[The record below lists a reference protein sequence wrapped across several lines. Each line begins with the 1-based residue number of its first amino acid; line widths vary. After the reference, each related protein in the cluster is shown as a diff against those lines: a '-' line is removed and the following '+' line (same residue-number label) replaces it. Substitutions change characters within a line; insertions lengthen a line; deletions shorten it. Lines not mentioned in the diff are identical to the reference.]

1 MVVIDPT
8 YLEPHEAQFARHI
21 GLALAENGCPVK
33 KQPSDHLRVEWDG
46 KTATVYYGKPCE
58 LFRGLALLKED
69 WQAGEVRD
77 QPARLSSL
85 SVFCDCSRNA
95 VMHPAMVRSMI
106 MDVAALGFD
115 QMQLYTEDTFEIPE
129 YPYFGHLRGRYTQEE
144 IRQLDA
150 FAAQFGI
157 ELVPAV
163 QTLAHLNA
171 IFQWPCFEPIHDTGD
186 ILLCGEEQTYAF
198 LDRMI
203 ASLRAMYRTDK
214 INIGM
219 DEAHMMGLGNY
230 LMKNGYHSRM
240 DIFLK
245 HINRLM
251 EILRKY
257 HFRPMMWSDMFFKIA
272 SGRCTYSNLEA
283 IEFDPDMLALIPP
296 ELSLVYWNYSVT
308 DTANYDRLF
317 AAHQKMGR
325 EVLFAGGFRKWIGF
339 CPALHAAFRS
349 SRAALESVCR
359 SGVQKVIVTG
369 WGDDGGEASQFS
381 ILPTMLYF
389 AERAYMKG
397 HPDGATLEKRSRECF
412 GIGYEELLTF
422 DAPNELTGI
431 TAALGSPKNPCRY
444 LLYNDPLEGLFDLH
458 MDRERVSEDFMKS
471 AQRLLLLGDDENF
484 GYAFTTLGELCLLL
498 SYKATLGLDLR
509 DAYRDGDRVG
519 LAYIAQ
525 SRIPDIVEQLDVFI
539 EAFRTQWYFENRTFG
554 FSVEELRLGG
564 LKERLL
570 STASRVQGYLDGE
583 YERIEELEQPL
594 LSFDGKTAEQ
604 LAEMPYVCHQN
615 WKTNSS
621 VGVF

>member
-257 HFRPMMWSDMFFKIA
+257 RFRPMMWSDMFFKIA

-317 AAHQKMGR
+317 AAHRKMGR

-369 WGDDGGEASQFS
+369 WGDNGAEGAMYLMLPGLALYAQKCYTDDMSDAAVDHRLQTLFGYSLAEFS
-381 ILPTMLYF
+381 LLEQPNFLP
-389 AERAYMKG
+389 G
-397 HPDGATLEKRSRECF
+397 DPDDTANVSSNRNKA
-412 GIGYEELLTF
+412 LLF
-422 DAPNELTGI
+422 
-431 TAALGSPKNPCRY
+431 
-444 LLYNDPLEGLFDLH
+444 NDPLLGLC
-458 MDRERVSEDFMKS
+458 DRHIPAGTDRWYEKLTRQLEQPMQKDN
-471 AQRLLLLGDDENF
+471 RF
-484 GYAFTTLGELCLLL
+484 GYLFETVHYLCRTLAV
-498 SYKATLGLDLR
+498 KAEIGNRLR
-509 DAYRDGDRVG
+509 AAYRAGDRTELEKLTETLEEAV
-519 LAYIAQ
+519 
-525 SRIPDIVEQLDVFI
+525 RRLDKFQNVF
-539 EAFRTQWYFENRTFG
+539 RRNWQRENKIFG
-554 FSVEELRLGG
+554 FDVQDIRFGALRA
-564 LKERLL
+564 RLVY
-570 STASRVQGYLDGE
+570 AAQAVHRYAAGE
-583 YERIEELEQPL
+583 TDRIEELEQPSL
-594 LSFDGKTAEQ
+594 YRDCREETSAEP
-604 LAEMPYVCHQN
+604 LRLPTMN
-615 WKTNSS
+615 WNQMVTPS
-621 VGVF
+621 VL